1 MLDYKRGD
9 ASPRVITRPLDG
21 INVRRQIEMGVNKR
35 GQPDCHQRMALAW
48 RCVVIDQALIF
59 LRDTLNAYLTTP
71 APGQAASAEEAVV
84 FLDGDKTDPI
94 SFRVGAV
101 TVLLI
106 NVEQEPILRAAN
118 PYQRVGAD
126 GTAYQVRPDIRLNLS
141 VMFVARFKQYEQA
154 LAALSRT
161 LTFFQSHPV
170 LDARTAPSLPVN
182 IPQLTMELL
191 TVPLN
196 EQNDL
201 WNALRAAFQPSL
213 LYRVRMLVFQDQQ
226 AAVTGPVTGAPQR
239 ELANASGATS

>member
-1 MLDYKRGD
+1 MCSIINV
-9 ASPRVITRPLDG
+9 ATRVITRPFDG
-21 INVRRQIEMGVNKR
+21 INFRRQIEMGVNKR
-35 GQPDCHQRMALAW
+35 GQRDCHQRMSLAW
-48 RCVVIDQALIF
+48 RCAVIDQALIF

-94 SFRVGAV
+94 SFRIGAV

-118 PYQRVGAD
+118 PYQRIGAD
-126 GTAYQVRPDIRLNLS
+126 GTAYQARPDIRLNLC

-154 LAALSRT
+154 LAELSRI
-161 LTFFQSHPV
+161 LSFFQSHPV
-170 LDARTAPSLPVN
+170 LDARTAPGLPAG
-182 IPQLTMELL
+182 IPQLAMELL
-191 TVPLN
+191 TLPLN

-213 LYRVRMLVFQDQQ
+213 LYRVRMLVFDDRQS
-226 AAVTGPVTGAPQR
+226 AITGPITGAPQR
-239 ELANASGATS
+239 ELAN